1 MSIAQSLIPEFDLE
15 MATTRRVLE
24 RVPAAKFDWK
34 AHEKSYFLGQVAL
47 HLANIPHWFPIMVS
61 APELDFAT
69 FPPPRYETP
78 ASLEQVLATFDKNVA
93 EARAA
98 LAGASDEVMMGTWT
112 GRTGEK
118 IHFAAPRVAMF
129 RSFVMSHSIHHRGQL
144 SVYLR
149 LLDVPV
155 PAIYGPSADE
165 SNM

>member
-1 MSIAQSLIPEFDLE
+1 MSIASALLPEFDHE

-24 RVPAAKFDWK
+24 RVPADQFDWR
-34 AHEKSYFLGQVAL
+34 AHPKSYCLGQVAL
-47 HLANIPHWFPIMVS
+47 HLANIPHWFPIMAS
-61 APELDFAT
+61 APELDFET
-69 FPPPRYETP
+69 MPRPKYETP
-78 ASLEQVLATFDKNVA
+78 ASLEQVLAVFDKNVA

-112 GRTGEK
+112 GRTGDK
-118 IHFAAPRVAMF
+118 IHFAAPRVAMY

-149 LLDVPV
+149 LLNVPV
-155 PAIYGPSADE
+155 PSIYGPSADE